1 MVLVSSAA
9 IRSASASILISL
21 KLTSS
26 KLPIGV
32 AQIKRVP
39 LIFPSALPVLN
50 FIIKNMGY

>member
-1 MVLVSSAA
+1 V
-9 IRSASASILISL
+9 SILISL

-50 FIIKNMGY
+50 FMIKNMGY